1 MELYFIRH
9 GEAEERGHGIPGED
23 AGRRLV
29 RRGIKE
35 TRTVAQALDTL
46 KVRPAVI
53 LTSPLVR
60 ARETA
65 EVLADHIRHAPA
77 PVEVGALAPGGRWS
91 DVRKAVEQH
100 LKQARIR
107 SKAVPCVFLVG
118 HQPDMGRLILEACAG
133 ARGAL
138 DVSKSACV
146 GLAWKSGTMEQGAAR
161 ICLALEPDHAARI
174 KTK

>member
-23 AGRRLV
+23 AARKLV

-35 TRTVAQALDTL
+35 TRIVAEALEAL
-46 KVRPAVI
+46 KVRPVLI
-53 LTSPLVR
+53 LSSPLVR

-65 EVLADHIRHAPA
+65 EVLAKHIRHAPQ
-77 PVEVGALAPGGRWS
+77 PVEVAVLAPGGRWC

-100 LKQARIR
+100 LSRAKIR
-107 SKAVPCVFLVG
+107 AKDVPCAFLVG

-133 ARGAL
+133 VRGAL

-146 GLAWKSGTMEQGAAR
+146 GLAWKSGAMDEGVAR
-161 ICLALEPDHAARI
+161 ICLALEPDRAARI
-174 KTK
+174 TRA